1 MIRARS
7 APVALLAL
15 LVALLAGCGI
25 PTDGEPRPL
34 ADEATPPAADP
45 QPELGDTTAQVYLV
59 NNDERLV
66 PRPRALEGAK
76 TPVTVLE
83 ALLLPTS
90 EEEEADGLQ
99 TQIPALTTIVGVT
112 EEDGI
117 LAVDLSA
124 EWGEL
129 LVPDALY
136 AYAQVVLTLT
146 ELPGVEGVRFL
157 VEGQPVDAAPT
168 VNETPTEVV
177 EAEDYAT
184 LEAG

>member
-1 MIRARS
+1 MTRAG
-7 APVALLAL
+7 AALLGL
-15 LVALLAGCGI
+15 LLALLAGCGI

-34 ADEATPPAADP
+34 ADEANPPAADP
-45 QPELGDTTAQVYLV
+45 EPEAGDTRAQVYLV
-59 NNDERLV
+59 TNDERLV
-66 PRPRALEGAK
+66 SRTRALEGAK
-76 TPVTVLE
+76 SPVTVLE

-99 TQIPALTTIVGVT
+99 TQIPALTTVIGVS

-129 LVPDALY
+129 LVPDALF

-157 VEGQPVDAAPT
+157 VEGEPVDSAPT

-177 EAEDYAT
+177 EADDYAA